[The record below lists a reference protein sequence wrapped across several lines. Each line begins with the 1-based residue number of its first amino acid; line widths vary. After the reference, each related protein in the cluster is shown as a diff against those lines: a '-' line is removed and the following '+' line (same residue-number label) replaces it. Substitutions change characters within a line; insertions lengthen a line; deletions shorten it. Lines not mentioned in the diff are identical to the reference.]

1 MNKVEIGNSPVNRIS
16 DNELILYFYRD
27 GLAAERIVEID
38 DALFASPELRL
49 RYTDL
54 QRMLH
59 EIDCA
64 PALEPDAEF
73 TQRVWRKLATRIAAE
88 PQRARR
94 GSPWFDWLRGGFAR
108 PVFASVVLLALAAA
122 LGYYAGRHGAPQGD
136 DSAQARAMSARVL
149 DAYVA
154 EHLRATEGLL
164 LTAVNSDS
172 SELRAGNRDL
182 AAALVDSNRLYALA
196 AARSGN
202 ARLAD
207 FLRQLEPVL
216 LELANQPADAPV
228 QSLDGLRDYLR
239 KTDLLF
245 QVRATQAHIDPA
257 DKHRI

>member
-1 MNKVEIGNSPVNRIS
+1 MNKIVIDESSMNRIS

-27 GLAAERIVEID
+27 GLEAERIIEID

-49 RYTDL
+49 RYTEL

-64 PALEPDAEF
+64 PALEPDPEF
-73 TQRVWRKLATRIAAE
+73 TQRVWRKLAARIDRE
-88 PQRARR
+88 PAARR
-94 GSPWFDWLRGGFAR
+94 RQSWFTNWR
-108 PVFASVVLLALAAA
+108 PTFVRPALATVCMLALAAA
-122 LGYYAGRHGAPQGD
+122 LGYYAGRHGTTQND
-136 DSAQARAMSARVL
+136 DGAQAHAMSARVL

-172 SELRAGNRDL
+172 SQLRAGNRDL

-202 ARLAD
+202 TRLAD

-228 QSLDGLRDYLR
+228 QSLDGLRDYVR

>member
-1 MNKVEIGNSPVNRIS
+1 MNKRQTDNSSMQRVS

-27 GLAAERIVEID
+27 GLDAERIVAID
-38 DALFASPELRL
+38 NALFASPDLRL
-49 RYTDL
+49 RYTEL

-64 PALEPDAEF
+64 PTLEADPEF
-73 TQRVWRKLATRIAAE
+73 TQRVWRNLAARIERE
-88 PQRARR
+88 PHAARR
-94 GSPWFDWLRGGFAR
+94 GLSWFTNWSAAFIR
-108 PVFASVVLLALAAA
+108 PALATACLLALAAA
-122 LGYYAGRHGAPQGD
+122 LGYYAGRHGTPPVD
-136 DSAQARAMSARVL
+136 DSAQARAMSAHVL

-164 LTAVNSDS
+164 LTAVNSDNT
-172 SELRAGNRDL
+172 ELRAGNRDL
-182 AAALVDSNRLYALA
+182 AATLVDSNRLYALA

-245 QVRATQAHIDPA
+245 RVRATQAHVDPA